1 MAALCH
7 QPAAMD
13 SHTPLR
19 PVLLGGLTNTP
30 GRCQQVWQFPP
41 WTQDQRGSC
50 QCLYP
55 HLFLSAKSGSTHR
68 CWKCQTIFQQ
78 SVGNPSISTCHLDA
92 CPAQRHPG
100 RCRVATRRGSRENPH
115 FPARRA
121 PEHRRHWHQE
131 LGEAGGE
138 LLVAHL
144 TAVRHLATLHPAPGP
159 VQSAWLWGL
168 ERRKEG
174 LLPRARP
181 QSARHFSVQ

>member
-1 MAALCH
+1 
-7 QPAAMD
+7 MD

-121 PEHRRHWHQE
+121 PEHRSPSSK
-131 LGEAGGE
+131 
-138 LLVAHL
+138 
-144 TAVRHLATLHPAPGP
+144 ATLWVKAQH
-159 VQSAWLWGL
+159 
-168 ERRKEG
+168 EG
-174 LLPRARP
+174 ALPPRAWRECP
-181 QSARHFSVQ
+181 WAWHLVCSRLPCPLQRANGVYLP